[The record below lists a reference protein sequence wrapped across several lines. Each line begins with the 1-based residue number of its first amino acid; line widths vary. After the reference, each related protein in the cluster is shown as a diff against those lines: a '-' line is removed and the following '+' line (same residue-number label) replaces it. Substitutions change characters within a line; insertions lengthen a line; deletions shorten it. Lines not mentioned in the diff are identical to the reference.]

1 MTRLTT
7 GNISMER
14 CAHANRQDLAT
25 KLTEGVK

>member
-14 CAHANRQDLAT
+14 CAHANRQDVAMT
-25 KLTEGVK
+25 VTEGVK